1 MNNDESFKDFILI
14 KFKKAKEAEKQ
25 WLLSLQNIPN
35 GIMIFD
41 IKNEKVIFENE
52 MMNDLLKD

>member
-25 WLLSLQNIPN
+25 WLLSL
-35 GIMIFD
+35 
-41 IKNEKVIFENE
+41 
-52 MMNDLLKD
+52 